1 VPKHHR
7 KGLVLLPPARQ
18 CERQRCPNDELER
31 GHDHVPNDQ
40 PIPAE
45 VIKLAQDTMQELPS
59 MHLGQQVYPE
69 TLAGQYQHHKSSRR
83 VQSEETLFYRLSFW
97 L

>member
-1 VPKHHR
+1 
-7 KGLVLLPPARQ
+7 
-18 CERQRCPNDELER
+18 
-31 GHDHVPNDQ
+31 
-40 PIPAE
+40 
-45 VIKLAQDTMQELPS
+45 MQGLPS